1 MHRLNLLISRGLLGI
16 AGVALLAMVFL
27 VVGNIVMRQV
37 ASSFG
42 GATEIVGWL
51 TAVVVSLSLAYAQ
64 MNKAHV
70 ELDILVARLPMRLQ
84 ALLQALVAL
93 VSLLFFAMVAIKLW
107 EYGYSAMQRGMVSQT
122 LRLVLYPMIY
132 VVALGF
138 SAFCLVL
145 FTDCLGALKR
155 LVMTERVVMT

>member
-16 AGVALLAMVFL
+16 AGIALLAMVFL
-27 VVGNIVMRQV
+27 VTANIVMRQV

-42 GATEIVGWL
+42 GTSEIVGWL

-64 MNKAHV
+64 LNKAHV
-70 ELDILVARLPMRLQ
+70 ELDILVARLPERLQ
-84 ALLQALVAL
+84 ALIQALVAV
-93 VSLLFFAMVAIKLW
+93 VSLLFFSMVAIKLW

-122 LRLVLYPMIY
+122 LRMSLYPVIY
-132 VVALGF
+132 MVALGF

-145 FTDCLGALKR
+145 LADCLGNLR
-155 LVMTERVVMT
+155 RVVVK

>member
-1 MHRLNLLISRGLLGI
+1 MHRLNFLISRGLLFV
-16 AGVALLAMVFL
+16 AGMALLAMVCL
-27 VVGNIVMRQV
+27 VTANIVMRQV

-42 GATEIVGWL
+42 GTTEIVGWL

-64 MNKAHV
+64 LHKAHV
-70 ELDILVARLPMRLQ
+70 ELDILVARFPARLQ

-93 VSLLFFAMVAIKLW
+93 VSLLFFAMVASKLW

-132 VVALGF
+132 LVALGF

-145 FTDCLGALKR
+145 LSDCLGALKR
-155 LVMTERVVMT
+155 LVVMKRVVMP